1 MTLSQTPAPA
11 RSDLASELSAAG
23 VPQDPGAHPYRRH
36 GALLTTGAVLWAAG
50 MVAFGLDPQTPLGEA
65 GYSATSGVFQLG
77 LLALLRVMWRS
88 QALGT
93 GKLAKAAITLETV
106 LVCLAIGSTMADG
119 IGVSDLSQ
127 PGWALLDAFWPF
139 SMLGM
144 FIIGIRVAI
153 AGRWHG
159 ARRIW
164 PLIAESWA
172 VVTIPTLM
180 ILGPAVAAV
189 VAPLHLLVGYATLGI
204 LVATKKPNA

>member
-1 MTLSQTPAPA
+1 MTVSQTPAPA
-11 RSDLASELSAAG
+11 RSDLAADLSPAS
-23 VPQDPGAHPYRRH
+23 PPGQQEAYPYRKH
-36 GALLTTGAVLWAAG
+36 GALLTVGAVLWAGG
-50 MVAFGLDPQTPLGEA
+50 MVAFGLDPQTPLGEV

-93 GKLAKAAITLETV
+93 GKLAKAAILFETL
-106 LVCLAIGSTMADG
+106 LVCLAIGSTIADG
-119 IGVSDLSQ
+119 TGVSDLSQ

-144 FIIGIRVAI
+144 FIVGIRVAI

-172 VVTIPTLM
+172 LVTIPTLM
-180 ILGPAVAAV
+180 VFGPAAAAV

-204 LVATKKPNA
+204 LVATKKPGA